1 MSLESCQDCG
11 ARWGDAGNCE
21 EIFGSFLVHDYT
33 DPGYGEVHA
42 LTVAAYM
49 VQHRRYSDE
58 GLRWIAKQLN
68 AVLYDGVSSAELREI
83 ARADARRPEKPGE
96 SGRTWKVTRPANAP
110 ALPLIAWSMTIVDVA
125 ALAHDAASY
134 RAAVRGWA
142 AVTLREM
149 TPWLPT

>member
-1 MSLESCQDCG
+1 MSQEICPDCG

-21 EIFGSFLVHDYT
+21 EVFGSFLVQDYT

-42 LTVAAYM
+42 LTVATYM

-68 AVLYDGVSSAELREI
+68 AVLYDGISNAELREI
-83 ARADARRPEKPGE
+83 ARVDARRAEKSGQ
-96 SGRTWKVTRPANAP
+96 SGRTWKISRPAGAP
-110 ALPLIAWSMTIVDVA
+110 ELPPIAWSMTIADVA

-149 TPWLPT
+149 TPWLSA